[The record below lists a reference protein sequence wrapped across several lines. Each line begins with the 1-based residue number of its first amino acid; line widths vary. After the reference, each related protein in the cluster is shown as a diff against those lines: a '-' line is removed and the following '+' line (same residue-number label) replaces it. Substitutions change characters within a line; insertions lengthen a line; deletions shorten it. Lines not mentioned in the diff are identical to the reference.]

1 LTLNGPKWVVPPRF
15 CHKPAKNQQVKLA
28 GKAAEM
34 TKNLQKIF
42 VSGNQKF
49 IVQNQQYI
57 YSFLVY
63 FRTQIHP
70 NIEEYEHK
78 SRTKNIRGFKW
89 MMRKISR
96 SEIYLQNP

>member
-1 LTLNGPKWVVPPRF
+1 LTLNDPKWVVPLRF

-28 GKAAEM
+28 GKAAKM

-49 IVQNQQYI
+49 IVQNQQYT

-63 FRTQIHP
+63 FRIQIHP
-70 NIEEYEHK
+70 NIEENE
-78 SRTKNIRGFKW
+78 
-89 MMRKISR
+89 
-96 SEIYLQNP
+96 

>member
-1 LTLNGPKWVVPPRF
+1 MGCYSAFLSQT
-15 CHKPAKNQQVKLA
+15 CKNQQVKLV

-49 IVQNQQYI
+49 IVQNQQYM

-70 NIEEYEHK
+70 NIEEYE
-78 SRTKNIRGFKW
+78 
-89 MMRKISR
+89 
-96 SEIYLQNP
+96 